1 MKRIWKP
8 LDIAPGFRL
17 YEVREWYQH
26 HPGWNRSHII
36 AASSPTHAVEVWKQI
51 YRETSFIEEP
61 LVTGHALNVSQ
72 PADWWEE
79 ETPRTDPLIIKKLY
93 ELLDAYRLK
102 RSVDGGGTQSSPVK
116 PRTWDA
122 MKHYDADL
130 LIDRL
135 EKELIAEVENDS
147 HE

>member
-1 MKRIWKP
+1 M
-8 LDIAPGFRL
+8 
-17 YEVREWYQH
+17 
-26 HPGWNRSHII
+26 
-36 AASSPTHAVEVWKQI
+36 
-51 YRETSFIEEP
+51 
-61 LVTGHALNVSQ
+61 VTGHALNVSQ

-79 ETPRTDPLIIKKLY
+79 ETPRTAPLIIKKLY

-130 LIDRL
+130 LIEWL
-135 EKELIAEVENDS
+135 EKELIAETEN
-147 HE
+147 EA